1 MKIGVLTFCSTED
14 NYGQVL
20 QCYAL
25 QFYLNSMGH
34 ETYLIKYD
42 ASRNGKDLLWLLSLP
57 HKILRKVL
65 SIVLNKKD
73 DKIWQEFKEF
83 EKLASEENRKHPR
96 CFSKFKEQYIK
107 ALPLIYNKKELYHTP
122 PAFDIYIVGSDQV
135 WGGIDPVYF
144 LDWVS
149 KGKKCIAYAPSFGGF
164 QLSKTSKVQDAINLL
179 KSLKCSLLY
188 IGTISQWFDFKL
200 ICEALDK
207 KEDVQLVL
215 DPTFLL
221 SKDDY
226 RLLYKSTQTKPVND
240 YIFLYL
246 LGNKIDFD
254 VKDVFEWAARYNL
267 EVKYVS
273 SQGRVDSFKKEYPTI
288 EDWIQLIE
296 NAKYVITNSFH
307 GMAFSIIMNAPFIV
321 IPLAGSFVRMNGRI
335 YDILSMLK
343 LKSRI
348 YKDNLDILLSEIDFS
363 PVNALLSDKREEIAL
378 NFKDWL
384 KN

>member
-25 QFYLNSMGH
+25 QSYLNSMGH

-42 ASRNGKDLLWLLSLP
+42 ASRNGKDLLWFLSLP
-57 HKILRKVL
+57 NKILRRAL
-65 SIVLNKKD
+65 SIVLNKKNY
-73 DKIWQEFKEF
+73 KIWQEFKEF

-96 CFSKFKEQYIK
+96 CFSKFKGQYIK
-107 ALPLIYNKKELYHTP
+107 SLPLTYNKKELYHTP
-122 PAFDIYIVGSDQV
+122 PDFDIYIVGSDQV
-135 WGGIDPVYF
+135 WGGTDPVYF
-144 LDWVS
+144 LHWVS

-164 QLSKTSKVQDAINLL
+164 QLSKTNSKILKFYLSKFDIVTVREKSGVDICKLL
-179 KSLKCSLLY
+179 
-188 IGTISQWFDFKL
+188 GR
-200 ICEALDK
+200 
-207 KEDVQLVL
+207 EDVQLVL

-254 VKDVFEWAARYNL
+254 IKDVFEWAAKYNL

-307 GMAFSIIMNAPFIV
+307 GMAFSIIMNTPFIV

-343 LKSRI
+343 LKSRV

-363 PVNALLSDKREEIAL
+363 SVNTLLSDKREEIAL
-378 NFKDWL
+378 SFKDWFG
-384 KN
+384 N